1 MNFLRI
7 FDYGLKSV
15 LVIGS
20 FRRTRAADPRGLEK
34 WAAGV

>member
-7 FDYGLKSV
+7 FDYGLNRI

-20 FRRTRAADPRGLEK
+20 FGRIRAADPRALEK
-34 WAAGV
+34 WGSGV